1 MALMSA
7 SDRIGS
13 AADGLG
19 RPSDVKREVL
29 RREEAGSSLRKLN
42 SIMLSGGASRV
53 SAAVCSVIISFFS
66 FSLFSWFVLLR
77 RDVCRIFCEI
87 LYKWIFT
94 TCGCVVSFPLNR
106 DLIISHSEGH
116 SVLFILKTLH
126 NYKFFY
132 GGKGLS
138 LYIKGRK

>member
-7 SDRIGS
+7 NERIGS
-13 AADGLG
+13 AAVGLG

-29 RREEAGSSLRKLN
+29 RRVAGAGSSGRKLN

-77 RDVCRIFCEI
+77 AGSVSYFLREPLLSGFLRHLGVWLVSPSIVI
-87 LYKWIFT
+87 L
-94 TCGCVVSFPLNR
+94 
-106 DLIISHSEGH
+106 
-116 SVLFILKTLH
+116 
-126 NYKFFY
+126 
-132 GGKGLS
+132 
-138 LYIKGRK
+138 LYHIAKVIPYCSS